1 MYILL
6 HEDRTV
12 TTTDKEPK
20 LDAMEWPQII
30 KVETT
35 LKQLYFVTSILHP
48 SSLNPEYDVKV
59 LVPGD
64 NWVEVENDV

>member
-20 LDAMEWPQII
+20 LDAMEWPQVIRVDRDHIREII
-30 KVETT
+30 YLQNGLIQE
-35 LKQLYFVTSILHP
+35 
-48 SSLNPEYDVKV
+48 EYEVSV
-59 LVPGD
+59 LVPG
-64 NWVEVENDV
+64 NTWQEVEDG

>member
-35 LKQLYFVTSILHP
+35 LHP

>member
-6 HEDRTV
+6 HEDRSITKQ
-12 TTTDKEPK
+12 DKEPE
-20 LDAMEWPQII
+20 LNAMEWPQII

-35 LKQLYFVTSILHP
+35 LHP

-59 LVPGD
+59 LVPG
-64 NWVEVENDV
+64 NEWIEVK